1 MTTLAT
7 SESQEILDQALD
19 SFLGAVGDDQAPQ
32 CLYKLQ
38 YKRLEGSTQSPAHG
52 SIFDFT
58 IPSTSLSFNDSTL
71 EPVRDAW
78 KMVMGDAAVDA
89 EYMQFTDRE
98 GAAED
103 DDL

>member
-7 SESQEILDQALD
+7 FESQEILNQALD
-19 SFLGAVGDDQAPQ
+19 SFLGAINEDQAPQ

-38 YKRLEGSTQSPAHG
+38 YKRLEGSTQSPANG
-52 SIFDFT
+52 SIFGLSF
-58 IPSTSLSFNDSTL
+58 PSTSLSFDDSIL
-71 EPVRDAW
+71 RPVRDAW

-103 DDL
+103 DDV